1 MCDSKGKDFI
11 KKMGI
16 VLENLPFLLEG
27 AYYTLLITIVSMFFG
42 SIIAIITAIA
52 RLKGNRL
59 IRWIARAY
67 VSIIRGT
74 PTLVQIII
82 IYYGLADY
90 GIKLEPLMA
99 AYISLS
105 ISIGAYLSET
115 LRGALLSIPNGQME
129 AAYASGM
136 TPSQTMRRIIIP
148 QALRI
153 AIPPAGNTFIGM
165 LKETSLVSVITV
177 TELLRSADLLIAQY
191 YIYMPFYL
199 AIALMYWI
207 MSTGFSYILER
218 WEKRLSVYL

>member
-1 MCDSKGKDFI
+1 MDVI
-11 KKMGI
+11 WT
-16 VLENLPFLLEG
+16 NLPFLLKG
-27 AYYTLLITIVSMFFG
+27 AYYTLLITIISMFFG
-42 SIIAIITAIA
+42 SIIAVIVAVA
-52 RLKGNRL
+52 RLKGNKF

-82 IYYGLADY
+82 VYYGLADY
-90 GIKLEPLMA
+90 GFNLQPLTA
-99 AYISLS
+99 AYIALS

-115 LRGALLSIPNGQME
+115 LRGAIQSIPKGQYE

-136 TPSQTMRRIIIP
+136 SPYQTMRRIVFP
-148 QALRI
+148 QAVRV

-177 TELLRSADLLIAQY
+177 TELLRSAQLLIAQY
-191 YIYMPFYL
+191 YVYMPFYL

-207 MSTGFSYILER
+207 MSTGFSFVLER
-218 WEKRLSVYL
+218 IEKRLSIYD

>member
-1 MCDSKGKDFI
+1 
-11 KKMGI
+11 MGI

-207 MSTGFSYILER
+207 MSTGFSYLLER
-218 WEKRLSVYL
+218 WERRLSVYL

>member
-1 MCDSKGKDFI
+1 
-11 KKMGI
+11 MGI

-90 GIKLEPLMA
+90 GIKLQPLMA
-99 AYISLS
+99 AFISLS

-115 LRGALLSIPNGQME
+115 LRGALLSIPNGQTE

-136 TPSQTMRRIIIP
+136 TPSQTMRRIIVP

-191 YIYMPFYL
+191 YIYMPFYV

-207 MSTGFSYILER
+207 MSTGFSYLLER

>member
-1 MCDSKGKDFI
+1 
-11 KKMGI
+11 MGI

-207 MSTGFSYILER
+207 MSTGFSYLLER

>member
-1 MCDSKGKDFI
+1 
-11 KKMGI
+11 MGI

-90 GIKLEPLMA
+90 GIKLQPLMA

-191 YIYMPFYL
+191 YIYMPFYV

-207 MSTGFSYILER
+207 MSTGFSYLLER